1 MTEVEKIKS
10 AVKYIALHLNEYN
23 IDELKE
29 TLFDY
34 YYKLP
39 MEIADGRIVRN
50 MILALYNLACQ
61 VMAE

>member
-1 MTEVEKIKS
+1 MNEVEKIKN

-23 IDELKE
+23 DIEELKE

-34 YYKLP
+34 YGKLQT
-39 MEIADGRIVRN
+39 AGDGRVVRS
-50 MILALYNLACQ
+50 MILGLYNLACQ